1 MRRFRVYIHVILI
14 SKSLCPLAI
23 AERESEPGG
32 AGRQERPPPLTVAV
46 QQLEFIVD
54 AVVGF
59 LVVGLLKVTINN
71 CI

>member
-1 MRRFRVYIHVILI
+1 MSFSRLGNGARAR
-14 SKSLCPLAI
+14 A
-23 AERESEPGG
+23 G
-32 AGRQERPPPLTVAV
+32 AGRRQRPLTVAV
-46 QQLEFIVD
+46 EQLEFIVD